1 MLGGL
6 FDAVDTQQRQS
17 SLLPLLLILVYLYTY
32 IYIMTIIVKLL
43 LDF

>member
-17 SLLPLLLILVYLYTY
+17 SLLPQTQEYSSFHA
-32 IYIMTIIVKLL
+32 IVQT
-43 LDF
+43 